1 VTVQTQTESTP
12 SAPTP
17 SAPKATGTAASGL
30 RLQLKQAAA
39 FRGGLIALWVVVLVA
54 TIAVT
59 AWPRAVSSLLT
70 SDLQHRVAVASPG
83 LRDVQTAVR
92 TQAQSDSRQDTP
104 SSIVVSD
111 ALRNQ
116 LRATHAKF
124 NEPLKAVLHG
134 GDAATR
140 SDVLPTTGPVFNYQY
155 NVQLEGYGGLEN
167 VSTLTSGRWP
177 KATDA
182 RNASTPIEI
191 VLSSSSAKRMGWKLD
206 ETRVI
211 PLGVPPAP
219 RTLKLV
225 GTLAPHE
232 TADFWRLDPLR
243 AKVAFENLGDAGFKM
258 TAVAWVAP
266 EQWLQLAS
274 VVSSTTTGWYG
285 VNSERMDAATV
296 GTVQAQLARFLASP
310 PSLNNIPLH
319 FTTHLD
325 AILNEYVD
333 GAGPAQTLLLLLAVG
348 PLGVAI
354 AVLFLGIELLVER
367 RRSTLALL
375 SARGASGVRIRGSL
389 AIEALVVSLLAAA
402 IAVVITLLILPGRL
416 DSLTVTLALLCA
428 LVPPAVMAA
437 LGSSRTRAERV
448 AARGTG
454 FARWRWVV
462 ECVVV
467 AAAVISVL
475 LLVQRG
481 LAPSGGSVAADP
493 LVVATPLLVCLAA
506 SVAVL
511 RAYPPLL
518 GWVAAVLRRRRGATG
533 FLGAVRGERT
543 SAATL
548 IPVLAVLVGIAVTV
562 FSSVIFS
569 TERTG
574 IQQASRGAIGAD
586 ISVTSSRLTPAQIDR
601 MRAIDGV
608 ADLATVASAGYA
620 NLEKDGTSQPV
631 FVLNANTEELARLQA
646 DLPAASRTP
655 AGMADAKNGR
665 TQMLIG
671 GWDAD
676 GHARD
681 GVLRIADVTLPVHV
695 ASTTAVPGEF
705 IKNSPWVLLDT
716 RAVPKGFHLNTTAVT
731 TALVRLDP
739 GANATSV
746 QKRLRAIAGANAV
759 VDYAGKQ
766 AQAARSAP
774 IVGGLEG
781 MLVVAIGLAV
791 LLCVLALVLTLVSN
805 AVARQRL
812 TATLRTLGFSR
823 RQNAGLTA
831 WEIAPTVCAGLI
843 GGLVVGFTL
852 PFVVVQPLNLA
863 AFTGGSAHPTIAVD
877 AGIVSAAI
885 AGFIV
890 VCAIST
896 VVALIVSNRRNAAS
910 ILRTGEDE

>member
-1 VTVQTQTESTP
+1 V
-12 SAPTP
+12 
-17 SAPKATGTAASGL
+17 
-30 RLQLKQAAA
+30 
-39 FRGGLIALWVVVLVA
+39 LIA

-59 AWPRAVSSLLT
+59 AWPRAVTALLT
-70 SDLQHRVAVASPG
+70 ADLQHRVAATAPQQRDIQTSVSLNMVGGFVPG
-83 LRDVQTAVR
+83 EAKGPIITELV
-92 TQAQSDSRQDTP
+92 
-104 SSIVVSD
+104 
-111 ALRNQ
+111 RNQ
-116 LRATHAKF
+116 VRSQHATIQQPLRKMLAS
-124 NEPLKAVLHG
+124 
-134 GDAATR
+134 GDAASR
-140 SDVLPTTGPVFNYQY
+140 SAPLDTSGPAAGYHY
-155 NVQLEGYGGLEN
+155 KVQLEGYAGLKN

-177 KATDA
+177 SAAGTHRGGGKTLEVVLSDA
-182 RNASTPIEI
+182 AAKSMGWTLGETRDVPIGAPASTYG
-191 VLSSSSAKRMGWKLD
+191 L
-206 ETRVI
+206 T
-211 PLGVPPAP
+211 
-219 RTLKLV
+219 LV
-225 GTLAPHE
+225 GTVKPHM
-232 TADFWRLDPLR
+232 TDHFWQLDPLR
-243 AKVAFENLGDAGFKM
+243 AHVAIVDLRTTDKGLRM
-258 TAVAWVAP
+258 TAVAWVDPAVW
-266 EQWLQLAS
+266 QQLQYQ
-274 VVSSTTTGWYG
+274 VDSTTTGWYAVDG
-285 VNSERMDAATV
+285 SSLDASTV
-296 GTVQAQLARFLASP
+296 GTVQTQLAKFLDASAP
-310 PSLNNIPLH
+310 PRPALPLH
-319 FTTHLD
+319 FSTRLD
-325 AILNEYVD
+325 DTLNEYVA
-333 GAGPAQTLLLLLAVG
+333 GAGPAQTLLLLLAAG
-348 PLGVAI
+348 PLGVAV
-354 AVLFLGIELLVER
+354 AVLFLGIGLLIER

-375 SARGASGVRIRGSL
+375 SARGASAVRIRGSL
-389 AIEALVVSLLAAA
+389 AAEALVVSVPAAA
-402 IAVVITLLILPGRL
+402 LAVVITLLMLPGAV
-416 DSLTVTLALLCA
+416 DSLTVTLGVLCA
-428 LVPPAVMAA
+428 LVPPAMMAV

-467 AAAVISVL
+467 AAAVVAVL

-481 LAPSGGSVAADP
+481 LVPSGGTIAADP

-511 RAYPPLL
+511 RAYPFLL
-518 GWVAAVLRRRRGATG
+518 AWVAAALRGRRGATG

-574 IQQASRGAIGAD
+574 IEQASRGAIGAD
-586 ISVTSSRLTPAQIDR
+586 ISVTSTRLTPSQIDR
-601 MRAIDGV
+601 MRAVHGV

-631 FVLNANTEELARLQA
+631 FVINANTEALAHLQA

-655 AGMADAKNGR
+655 TGMAHTKNGR
-665 TQMLIG
+665 AQMLIG

-695 ASTTAVPGEF
+695 ASTTAVPGDF

-716 RAVPKGFHLNTTAVT
+716 RAVPRGFHLNTTAVT

-739 GANATSV
+739 GANAASV
-746 QKRLRAIAGANAV
+746 QKRLSAIAGANAV
-759 VDYAGKQ
+759 AESAGKQ

-781 MLVVAIGLAV
+781 MLVIAIGLAV
-791 LLCVLALVLTLVSN
+791 ALCVLALVLSLVSN
-805 AVARQRL
+805 AEARQRL

-823 RQNAGLTA
+823 RQNAGLTV

-843 GGLVVGFTL
+843 GGLIVGFAL

-863 AFTGGSAHPTIAVD
+863 AFTGGAAHPMIAVD
-877 AGIVSAAI
+877 GGIIAVAI
-885 AGFIV
+885 AGFIL

-896 VVALIVSNRRNAAS
+896 AVALIVSNRRSAAS

>member
-1 VTVQTQTESTP
+1 MTEPTPPGSTT
-12 SAPTP
+12 SAPTASMQTTARP
-17 SAPKATGTAASGL
+17 AASGL
-30 RLQLKQAAA
+30 RLQLKQAGA
-39 FRGGLIALWVVVLVA
+39 FRGGLIALGVVVLVA

-83 LRDVQTAVR
+83 LRDVQTALR
-92 TQAQSDSRQDTP
+92 TQAQSDSMRDELP
-104 SSIVVSD
+104 STTVSD
-111 ALRNQ
+111 ALRDQ
-116 LRATHAKF
+116 LRTTHATF
-124 NEPLKAVLHG
+124 PEPLKAVLQG

-140 SDVLPTTGPVFNYQY
+140 SDVLPTTGPVFNYHY
-155 NVQLEGYGGLEN
+155 NVQLEGYGSLEK
-167 VSTLTSGRWP
+167 VSKLVSGRWP
-177 KATDA
+177 TTTDT

-191 VLSSSSAKRMGWKLD
+191 VLSSSSAKRMGWKLE
-206 ETRVI
+206 ETRMV
-211 PLGVPPAP
+211 PLGVPPSP

-225 GTLAPHE
+225 GTLAPHGS
-232 TADFWRLDPLR
+232 ADFWQLDPLR

-266 EQWLQLAS
+266 AQWLQL
-274 VVSSTTTGWYG
+274 VPIVSATTTGWYG

-296 GTVQAQLARFLASP
+296 GTVQAQLAHFLAAP
-310 PSLNNIPLH
+310 PSMGNVPLH

-333 GAGPAQTLLLLLAVG
+333 GAGPAQTLLLLLAAG
-348 PLGVAI
+348 PLGVAV
-354 AVLFLGIELLVER
+354 AVLFLGIGLLIER

-375 SARGASGVRIRGSL
+375 SARGASAVRMRGSL
-389 AIEALVVSLLAAA
+389 VVEALVVSVPAAA
-402 IAVVITLLILPGRL
+402 IAVVITLLMLPGPL
-416 DSLTVTLALLCA
+416 DSLTVTLAVLCA

-448 AARGTG
+448 AARGKG

-462 ECVVV
+462 ECFVV
-467 AAAVISVL
+467 AAALVAVL

-481 LAPSGGSVAADP
+481 LVPSGGTIAADP

-511 RAYPPLL
+511 RAYPFLL
-518 GWVAAVLRRRRGATG
+518 AWVAAALRRRRGATG

-586 ISVTSSRLTPAQIDR
+586 ISVTSTRLTPSQIDR
-601 MRAIDGV
+601 MRAVNGV

-631 FVLNANTEELARLQA
+631 FVMNANTEALARLQA

-655 AGMADAKNGR
+655 TGMADAKNGR
-665 TQMLIG
+665 AQMLIG

-681 GVLRIADVTLPVHV
+681 GVLRIADVTLQVHV
-695 ASTTAVPGEF
+695 ASTSAVPGDF

-731 TALVRLDP
+731 TALVRLDA
-739 GANATSV
+739 GADAASV
-746 QKRLRAIAGANAV
+746 QKRLRAIAGSNAV
-759 VDYAGKQ
+759 VENAGEQ

-781 MLVVAIGLAV
+781 MLLIAIGLAV

-823 RQNAGLTA
+823 RQNAGLTV
-831 WEIAPTVCAGLI
+831 WEIAPTVFAGLI
-843 GGLVVGFTL
+843 GGLVVGFAL

-863 AFTGGSAHPTIAVD
+863 AFTGGSAHPMIAVD
-877 AGIVSAAI
+877 AGIIAIAI
-885 AGFIV
+885 AGFII

-896 VVALIVSNRRNAAS
+896 VVALIVSNRRSAAS

>member
-1 VTVQTQTESTP
+1 
-12 SAPTP
+12 
-17 SAPKATGTAASGL
+17 L
-30 RLQLKQAAA
+30 RLQLKQAGA
-39 FRGGLIALWVVVLVA
+39 FRGGLIALGVVVLVA

-83 LRDVQTAVR
+83 LRDVQTALR
-92 TQAQSDSRQDTP
+92 TQVQSDSSRAEPASTT
-104 SSIVVSD
+104 VSD
-111 ALRNQ
+111 ALREQ
-116 LRATHAKF
+116 LRTTHATF
-124 NEPLKAVLHG
+124 PEPLKALLRG

-140 SDVLPTTGPVFNYQY
+140 SDALPTTGPVFNYHY
-155 NVQLEGYGGLEN
+155 NVQLEGYSGLEK
-167 VSTLTSGRWP
+167 VSTLASGRWP
-177 KATDA
+177 TTMDA
-182 RNASTPIEI
+182 RNASAPIEI
-191 VLSSSSAKRMGWKLD
+191 VLSSSSAKRMGWKLE
-206 ETRVI
+206 ETRVV
-211 PLGVPPAP
+211 PLGVPPSP

-225 GTLAPHE
+225 GTLVPKAS
-232 TADFWRLDPLR
+232 ADFWQLDPLR
-243 AKVAFENLGDAGFKM
+243 AKVAVENLGDAGFKM

-266 EQWLQLAS
+266 AQWLQLAPI
-274 VVSSTTTGWYG
+274 VSASTIGWYG
-285 VNSERMDAATV
+285 VHSERMDATTV
-296 GTVQAQLARFLASP
+296 GTVQAQLARFLTSP
-310 PSLNNIPLH
+310 QSINNVPLH

-325 AILNEYVD
+325 AIVNEYVD
-333 GAGPAQTLLLLLAVG
+333 GAGPAQTLLLLLAAG
-348 PLGVAI
+348 PLGVAV
-354 AVLFLGIELLVER
+354 AVLFLGIGLLIER

-375 SARGASGVRIRGSL
+375 SARGASAVRIRGSL
-389 AIEALVVSLLAAA
+389 AAEALVVSVPAAA
-402 IAVVITLLILPGRL
+402 LAVAITLLMLPGAV
-416 DSLTVTLALLCA
+416 DALTVTLGILCA
-428 LVPPAVMAA
+428 LVPPAMMAV

-462 ECVVV
+462 ECIVV
-467 AAAVISVL
+467 AAAVVAVL

-481 LAPSGGSVAADP
+481 LVPSGGTIAADP

-511 RAYPPLL
+511 RAYPFLL
-518 GWVAAVLRRRRGATG
+518 AWVAAALRRRRGATG

-569 TERTG
+569 TVRTG
-574 IQQASRGAIGAD
+574 IEQASRGTVGAD
-586 ISVTSSRLTPAQIDR
+586 VSVTSTRLTPAQTDR
-601 MRAIDGV
+601 MRAVGGV

-631 FVLNANTEELARLQA
+631 FVINANTEALARVQS

-655 AGMADAKNGR
+655 TGMAHITHGR
-665 TQMLIG
+665 AQMLIG

-681 GVLRIADVTLPVHV
+681 GVLSIADVTLPVHV
-695 ASTTAVPGEF
+695 ASTTAVPGDF
-705 IKNSPWVLLDT
+705 ITSSPWVLLDT
-716 RAVPKGFHLNTTAVT
+716 RAVPKGFQLNTTAVT

-739 GANATSV
+739 GANAASV
-746 QKRLRAIAGANAV
+746 QKRLRTIAGASAV
-759 VDYAGKQ
+759 VESAGTQ
-766 AQAARSAP
+766 AQTARSAP
-774 IVGGLEG
+774 VVGGLEG
-781 MLVVAIGLAV
+781 MLVIAIGLAV
-791 LLCVLALVLTLVSN
+791 VLCVLALVLTLVSN
-805 AVARQRL
+805 AALRQRL

-823 RQNAGLTA
+823 RQNAGLTV

-843 GGLVVGFTL
+843 GGLAVGFAL

-863 AFTGGSAHPTIAVD
+863 AFTGGDAHPTIAVD
-877 AGIVSAAI
+877 GGIIAVAI
-885 AGFIV
+885 AGFIL

-896 VVALIVSNRRNAAS
+896 VVALIVSNRRSAAS